1 MKKVNVLLALL
12 LFLLISINVYS
23 QAAHN
28 FAKQNTWEIGGSVSF
43 SYSENVSN
51 GKSNDKGSNV
61 FKLYPYV
68 GYFVTDG
75 FEIGIM
81 PAIELRSYGGSTSSN
96 SFAIY
101 VAPSYNF
108 YTKSLAYPY
117 VQGAFG
123 YNEVSSGG
131 SSTSASGIAWALEG
145 GVKINIAGSS
155 LLKIGL
161 DYSQKTLNKSNST
174 GGRNGYNSISFV
186 AGFNVFLD

>member
-1 MKKVNVLLALL
+1 MEQIKVLLIIVI
-12 LFLLISINVYS
+12 FLLISSNS
-23 QAAHN
+23 PAQTKQN
-28 FAKQNTWEIGGSVSF
+28 FAKQNTWEVGGSVSF
-43 SYSENVSN
+43 SYTQYVSN
-51 GKSNDKGSNV
+51 GKANDKGLNI

-75 FEIGIM
+75 FEIGII
-81 PAIELRSYGGSTSSN
+81 PAIELESYGGGATSN

-123 YNEVSSGG
+123 YNDVSSGG

-174 GGRNGYNSISFV
+174 GGRSGYNSISFV
-186 AGFNVFLD
+186 AGFNVFFN

>member
-1 MKKVNVLLALL
+1 MEQIKVLLIVVI
-12 LFLLISINVYS
+12 FLLISSNS
-23 QAAHN
+23 HAQTTQN
-28 FAKQNTWEIGGSVSF
+28 FAKQNTWEVGGSVSF
-43 SYSENVSN
+43 SYTENVSN
-51 GKSNDKGSNV
+51 GITSDNGRNV

-68 GYFVTDG
+68 GYFIIDG
-75 FEIGIM
+75 LEIGII
-81 PAIELRSYGGSTSSN
+81 PAIELISYGGSTSSN

-108 YTKSLAYPY
+108 YTKSIAYPY

-123 YNEVSSGG
+123 YNDVSSGG

-161 DYSQKTLNKSNST
+161 DYSQKTLNGSHSSDDRDGVNT
-174 GGRNGYNSISFV
+174 LSFV
-186 AGFNVFLD
+186 AGFNVFFY